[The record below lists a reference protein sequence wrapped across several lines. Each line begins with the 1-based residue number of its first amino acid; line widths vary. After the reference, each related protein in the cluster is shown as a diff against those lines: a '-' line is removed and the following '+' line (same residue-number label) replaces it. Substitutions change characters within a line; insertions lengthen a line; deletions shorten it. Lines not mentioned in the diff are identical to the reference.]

1 MFKEAIYQWH
11 NADNISYDPQ
21 LKYKEIFVIPRVNYM
36 TEVLRQ
42 LGSTHRRIVAVVESE
57 HLEYIDNAWLKIPPE
72 MRSLESLI
80 KVNKGW
86 NANVFAQNDIENNLK
101 QETFLEFVEKLAIL
115 DVMTDSFIND
125 NFIKHK
131 AFPFSHLGF
140 LGHET
145 AMLNVF
151 TYWSHY
157 REIYAKQLSQVVFEK
172 DSISQYHRDL
182 GVKYEDH
189 IDTETEDEIEDQR

>member
-1 MFKEAIYQWH
+1 
-11 NADNISYDPQ
+11 
-21 LKYKEIFVIPRVNYM
+21 M

-42 LGSTHRRIVAVVESE
+42 LGSTHKKIVAIVESD
-57 HLEYIDNAWLKIPPE
+57 HLEYIDNAWLEIPAE

-80 KVNKGW
+80 KVVKGW
-86 NANVFAQNDIENNLK
+86 NANVFAENDLENNLK
-101 QETFLEFVEKLAIL
+101 QETFLEFIEKLAIL

-151 TYWSHY
+151 TYWEHY
-157 REIYAKQLSQVVFEK
+157 RSKYAKQMSQVVFEK

-182 GVKYEDH
+182 GVKYDDH
-189 IDTETEDEIEDQR
+189 IDTQTEDESDEDQ